1 MPEPVADSTPASSTP
16 ASSTAIIVSVRGEA
30 SVEADPELCEFAVT
44 VTARDKDRRTTLEQ
58 LTQRNKDLLAQLK
71 GDYGDALEKLETGRI
86 AVYPEYRKRTDKVG
100 PYQGSVRIRI
110 VVKDFSVLGEMI
122 TKLADAPGRSVDGP
136 FWSMRRDSEV
146 YRSARTEAVGEAV
159 RRAREYAEALGSQ
172 LTALLELADTGMSTG
187 GAPVPQ
193 GRAMY
198 AMASHGAMADDGAP
212 PLDLEPTRQSIYA
225 AVEARFSATQPEV
238 L

>member
-1 MPEPVADSTPASSTP
+1 MSEPVVSTSSASAGHPS
-16 ASSTAIIVSVRGEA
+16 IIVSVRGEA

-44 VTARDKDRRTTLEQ
+44 VTARDKDRRTTLDQ

-71 GDYGDALEKLETGRI
+71 GDYGDALEKLETGRV

-100 PYQGSVRIRI
+100 PYQGSVRVRI

-122 TKLADAPGRSVDGP
+122 TKVADAPGRAVDGP
-136 FWSMRRDSEV
+136 FWSLRRDSEI
-146 YRSARTEAVGEAV
+146 YRSARTEAVGEAI

-172 LTALLELADTGMSTG
+172 LIALLELADTGLSTG

-198 AMASHGAMADDGAP
+198 AMASHAGIADDGVPA
-212 PLDLEPTRQSIYA
+212 LDLEPTRQSVYA
-225 AVEARFSATQPEV
+225 AVEARFSATQPGA